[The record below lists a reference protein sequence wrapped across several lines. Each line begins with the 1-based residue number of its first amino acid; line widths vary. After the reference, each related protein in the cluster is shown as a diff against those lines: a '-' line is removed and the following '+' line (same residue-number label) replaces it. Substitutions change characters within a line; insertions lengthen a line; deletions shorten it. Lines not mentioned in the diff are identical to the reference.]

1 MVGRNPLAAI
11 SVRDKMTFDLS
22 REQILK
28 EIIKSGKDPVYFI
41 NNYAKISHPM
51 RGLIPFK
58 TYDFQTDLVN
68 DYNDHRFTVILK
80 ARQLGISTITAAY
93 VAWMM
98 MFHRDKNVLVIATKF
113 GTAANLVKKVK
124 SIHKHLPHW
133 MKIAE
138 ISIDNRT
145 SFELSNGSQIKASS
159 TSSDAGRSEAL
170 SLLVIDEA
178 AHVEGLEELWTGL
191 YPTLSTGG
199 RCIALSTPNGVGN
212 WFHQTC
218 VDADMEENDFHL
230 VNLPW
235 SVHPDRD
242 QQWFD
247 KETKNM
253 SRRQIAQE
261 LECNF
266 NMSGETVFHPDD
278 MQEIENSLCE
288 PKYRTGF
295 DRNLWIWE
303 EYKPEFNYVLS
314 ADVARGDGQDYSTF
328 LIFKLDTNEVV
339 AEYQGK
345 ATPDIF
351 ADLIVNIGR
360 EFGECLAV
368 VENNSVGWSV
378 VTKMEELGYSN
389 IYYSKKS
396 THEYVDSLMAE
407 SAGVVPG
414 FSMTQKTRPLVV
426 AKFEEFVRNKLI
438 TIRSKRL
445 FNEMKTFIWHN
456 GKPQAM
462 KKHND
467 DLIIACAIG
476 CWVKE
481 TAFSVNQ
488 RSVEY
493 QKAFLSSMATTNK
506 SLNTSIP
513 GMIGYEKIK
522 RENKLE
528 DDMSKSKDF
537 LWLLKG

>member
-1 MVGRNPLAAI
+1 MSFSLT
-11 SVRDKMTFDLS
+11 K
-22 REQILK
+22 EQILK
-28 EIIKSGKDPVYFI
+28 EIVKSGKDPVYFI

-58 TYDFQTDLVN
+58 TYDFQADLIG
-68 DYNDHRFTVILK
+68 DFNDHRFTVILK

-124 SIHKHLPHW
+124 SIHRYLPEW
-133 MKIAE
+133 LKIAS

-145 SFELSNGSQIKASS
+145 SFELTNGSQIKASS

-178 AHVEGLEELWTGL
+178 AHVDGLEELWTGL

-212 WFHQTC
+212 WFHQIYTNSE
-218 VDADMEENDFHL
+218 MNENDFYSIK
-230 VNLPW
+230 LPW
-235 SVHPDRD
+235 DVHPERN
-242 QQWFD
+242 QEWFE

-266 NMSGETVFHPDD
+266 NMSGETVFHAED
-278 MQEIENSLCE
+278 MELIESLLCE
-288 PKYRTGF
+288 PKYKTGF

-303 EYKPEFNYVLS
+303 EYTPGSTYMIS

-328 LIFKLDTNEVV
+328 HVFKLETAEIV
-339 AEYQGK
+339 AEYRGK
-345 ATPDIF
+345 PTPDVF
-351 ADLIVNIGR
+351 ADILHEAGK
-360 EFGECLAV
+360 EFGECMVV
-368 VENNSVGWSV
+368 VENNSVGWGVLS
-378 VTKMEELGYSN
+378 KLEEKEYPNL
-389 IYYSKKS
+389 YYSRKS
-396 THEYVDSLMAE
+396 THEHVE
-407 SAGVVPG
+407 SYHSESTGVIPG
-414 FSMTQKTRPLVV
+414 FTTSSKTRPLVIS
-426 AKFEEFVRNKLI
+426 KLEELVRNKLI
-438 TIRSKRL
+438 NIKSRRM
-445 FNEMKTFIWHN
+445 FNEMKTFVWDN

-467 DLIIACAIG
+467 DLIMACAIG

-481 TAFSVNQ
+481 TAFAVNQ
-488 RSVEY
+488 RSLDY
-493 QKAFLSSMATTNK
+493 KKALLTSIAVTNTE
-506 SLNTSIP
+506 LNTSIP
-513 GMIGYEKIK
+513 GMISYRQTEKK
-522 RENKLE
+522 QNKQNYR
-528 DDMSKSKDF
+528 DF